1 MLSEEPEISLINVK
15 ARMGPVTLYTEKVSI
30 DLQSHVSVLK
40 DKMREK
46 DDCLGTD
53 NFIMTYS
60 GNVMEDSV
68 PIYMY
73 DIFSGATVHLYK
85 KLKIEKYKPV
95 NGISTRDSELVK
107 LGVALRSLSLNLS
120 YKCAFM
126 KMNKTRVINDLVY
139 NTPQF
144 SEDPVGITLLQHSEL
159 LLKLNDLDLVKRIV
173 ENHPGLASVAIQV
186 SSIAYN
192 QDVQVTLL
200 KILNAYYYLY

>member
-15 ARMGPVTLYTEKVSI
+15 ARMGPATLYIEKVSI

-46 DDCLGTD
+46 DEGLGQD

-73 DIFSGATVHLYK
+73 DIINGATVHLFK
-85 KLKIEKYKPV
+85 KLKIEKNKPV
-95 NGISTRDSELVK
+95 PRVGTKNPDLVR

-126 KMNKTRVINDLVY
+126 KVNKTKIINDLIY
-139 NTPQF
+139 NNPQL
-144 SEDPVGITLLQHSEL
+144 SEDSVGITLLQHSEL
-159 LLKLNDLDLVKRIV
+159 LLKLNDLGLVKRIA
-173 ENHPGLASVAIQV
+173 ENHPGLATVAFQV

-192 QDVQVTLL
+192 QDVQVT
-200 KILNAYYYLY
+200 

>member
-1 MLSEEPEISLINVK
+1 MLSEEPESSLIIVK
-15 ARMGPVTLYTEKVSI
+15 ALVGPSTLYTAKVYI

-40 DKMREK
+40 DKLRETDK
-46 DDCLGTD
+46 CLGTD

-85 KLKIEKYKPV
+85 KLKIEKIKPV
-95 NGISTRDSELVK
+95 PTVGTRQQDLVR

-126 KMNKTRVINDLVY
+126 KVNKTKIINDLIY
-139 NTPQF
+139 NSPKLC
-144 SEDPVGITLLQHSEL
+144 EDPVGITLLQHSEL
-159 LLKLNDLDLVKRIV
+159 LLKLNDLGLVKRIA
-173 ENHPGLASVAIQV
+173 ENHPGLATVAFQV

-192 QDVQVTLL
+192 QDVQVT
-200 KILNAYYYLY
+200 